1 MESKVDVTVDELAV
15 PLKAPTKVV
24 AVTTPENDAPVA
36 AISVTLILGV
46 PVILLQQLQY
56 QQFEQIQQCLH
67 LQLNLLYY
75 LIIY

>member
-1 MESKVDVTVDELAV
+1 MTVDVFAF

-46 PVILLQQLQY
+46 PV
-56 QQFEQIQQCLH
+56 
-67 LQLNLLYY
+67 NP
-75 LIIY
+75 